1 MVFHSAACMAGRLRP
16 RDYENTIFVVNEIL
30 SLTHVVMAGRS
41 RRADTFRRA
50 LGPEVVY
57 TLYGSLLT
65 EMYDARVSFHTL
77 REHKAKVCPR
87 YATPT

>member
-1 MVFHSAACMAGRLRP
+1 MVFHSAACMAGTLRP
-16 RDYENTIFVVNEIL
+16 CDYEKTIFVVIEIL
-30 SLTHVVMAGRS
+30 SITHLSMDRS
-41 RRADTFRRA
+41 RRAANFRRA

-57 TLYGSLLT
+57 TLYCSLVT
-65 EMYDARVSFHTL
+65 EMYDGRVSSHTL